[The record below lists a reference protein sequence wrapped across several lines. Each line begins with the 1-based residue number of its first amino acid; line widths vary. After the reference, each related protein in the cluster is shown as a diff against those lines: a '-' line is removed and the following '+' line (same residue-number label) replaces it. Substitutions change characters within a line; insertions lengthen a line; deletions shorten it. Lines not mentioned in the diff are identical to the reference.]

1 MTEYD
6 VLQRLKD
13 ELVSL
18 TDKLDRLNKALKG
31 GFVEATR
38 NFGAAQASLMLVQ
51 RELMQSLQSV
61 LAQRIEDLKT
71 WHISPTYNGK
81 EITIEDEENK
91 TEL

>member
-1 MTEYD
+1 MNEYD

-18 TDKLDRLNKALKG
+18 TDKLDRLNKALEG

-38 NFGAAQASLMLVQ
+38 MYGAAQASLMLVQ
-51 RELMQSLQSV
+51 RELTNSLQSV
-61 LAQRIEDLKT
+61 LAQRIEDLNT
-71 WHISPTYNGK
+71 WHISPIYHGK
-81 EITIEDEENK
+81 EFTDEENK

>member
-1 MTEYD
+1 VNESD
-6 VLQRLKD
+6 VLNRLSC

-51 RELMQSLQSV
+51 RELMNSLQSV
-61 LAQRIEDLKT
+61 LVQRIEDLKMR
-71 WHISPTYNGK
+71 HIGDNGYKGK
-81 EITIEDEENK
+81 EVGDV
-91 TEL
+91 